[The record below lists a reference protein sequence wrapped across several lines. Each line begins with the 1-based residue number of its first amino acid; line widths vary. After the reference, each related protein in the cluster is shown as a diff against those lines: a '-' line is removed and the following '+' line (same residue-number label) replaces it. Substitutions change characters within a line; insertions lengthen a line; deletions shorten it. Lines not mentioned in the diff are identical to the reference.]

1 MRTLQVLEGLGGE
14 HFLCKNYTLQKYLY
28 LSKPYVKFGTGF
40 ARHIVE
46 LALGDQ
52 LVYLLN

>member
-1 MRTLQVLEGLGGE
+1 
-14 HFLCKNYTLQKYLY
+14 
-28 LSKPYVKFGTGF
+28 VKFGTGF

-52 LVYLLN
+52 LVYLLNWKISNT